1 MGSYKSDDSLVSI
14 VSSWV
19 VIDGVASGWD
29 SIGGKVTIGNS
40 GVEVLGRVDLGHV
53 GAKRGNLTVRGT
65 EWSISITGNDE
76 DGLRESR
83 SVEGS
88 GGSDRICH

>member
-29 SIGGKVTIGNS
+29 SIGSKVTIGNS

-53 GAKRGNLTVRGT
+53 GAKRSNLTVRGT
-65 EWSISITGNDE
+65 EWSISIAGNDE
-76 DGLRESR
+76 DGLREAR